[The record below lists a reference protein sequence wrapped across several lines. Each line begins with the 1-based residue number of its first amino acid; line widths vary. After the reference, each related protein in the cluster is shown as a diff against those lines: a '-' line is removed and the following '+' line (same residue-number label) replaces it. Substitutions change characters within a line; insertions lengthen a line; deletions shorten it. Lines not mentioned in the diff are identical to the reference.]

1 MPVQFVTDGWEWLRF
16 VPLSADDS
24 VFFGFGQYLA
34 SLALMVLAWTIA
46 DARYRFRIM
55 IAPLPMDRITFG
67 VVGAVGVLTLLTD
80 LWRAAA
86 WPVPVGPLPSAAWQA
101 TLGGAFLTTFLA
113 WAWFA
118 FIRPPTYGRWN
129 AKRYAETLYRVI
141 IKGSPERL
149 AVAADELAR
158 SAKALVTYAPIHQPV
173 GGPREDE
180 IEDVA
185 AYSNDILLLIADKR
199 FCRVTV
205 ASAPHTIGAFFQAM
219 QESRKYRIAIDLF
232 ARNIL
237 IHAIANRDSFLY
249 HESSG
254 YDSGLL
260 GYHKPLTT
268 VMFADANAVDQL
280 GSFLDPGYFEARGWD
295 SEQWAAYS
303 EVVLTALRA
312 IGERGRWWGYG
323 SPLSS
328 PMDLMR
334 QAVSDLYK
342 LDGVASPSWD
352 DEPQARLR
360 VVMSFIQEAAKILEE
375 VGVPD
380 GLQVRIRDQ
389 FGVQATFYDR
399 LAKLMADVVYA
410 ASAVRSPRDLS
421 WWIQH
426 NTVWADLTWHG
437 EGRRSGWGVLRFKL
451 RRLLYDEIAE
461 LERWP
466 NFKGA
471 RILGFCLNVMGLEL
485 RESSTHGSMA
495 PLHKAILGW
504 TKRHFANLY
513 HTHPP
518 VAEAC
523 LVEGM
528 TYDPEESRIVRTYP
542 AEGLRLSPRY
552 VFLDVD
558 PLPEEASTETAGRS
572 SPS

>member
-1 MPVQFVTDGWEWLRF
+1 VRLVTDGWEWLRL
-16 VPLSADDS
+16 VPLGADDP

-55 IAPLPMDRITFG
+55 TAPLPMDRISFG

-86 WPVPVGPLPSAAWQA
+86 WPVPAGPLPPAAWQA
-101 TLGGAFLTTFLA
+101 TLGGAFLTTFLG

-118 FIRPPTYGRWN
+118 FIRPPTYGRRN
-129 AKRYAETLYRVI
+129 AKRYAETLYRAI
-141 IKGSPERL
+141 LKGFPEQL
-149 AVAADELAR
+149 AVASDELAR
-158 SAKALVTYAPIHQPV
+158 SAKALVKYAPIHHPV
-173 GGPREDE
+173 MGPSEGKL
-180 IEDVA
+180 EDVA

-237 IHAIANRDSFLY
+237 IHAVANRDSFLY

-260 GYHKPLTT
+260 GHHKPLTT
-268 VMFADANAVDQL
+268 VMFANPNTIDQL
-280 GSFLDPGYFEARGWD
+280 GSFLDPGYFEAREWD

-312 IGERGRWWGYG
+312 IGESGRWWEYR

-328 PMDLMR
+328 PIDLMR

-360 VVMSFIQEAAKILEE
+360 VVMNFIQEAAKILEE

-380 GLQVRIRDQ
+380 RLQLRVRDRSGLQ
-389 FGVQATFYDR
+389 GTFYDR
-399 LAKLMADVVYA
+399 LAELMAEVVYA

-437 EGRRSGWGVLRFKL
+437 EGRGSAWGVLRFKL
-451 RRLLYDEIAE
+451 RRLLYDEISK
-461 LERWP
+461 LERQP

-471 RILGFCLNVMGLEL
+471 RILGFCLNVMGLQV
-485 RESSTHGSMA
+485 RESSIHRNME
-495 PLHKAILGW
+495 PLHKAVIGW

-518 VAEAC
+518 VGEAC
-523 LVEGM
+523 LVEGI
-528 TYDPEESRIVRTYP
+528 TYDPEGSRIVRTYP
-542 AEGLRLSPRY
+542 AEGLRLSPHHVY
-552 VFLDVD
+552 LDVH
-558 PLPEEASTETAGRS
+558 PPIQESSIGAAGRS
-572 SPS
+572 IPS